1 MSAAPLA
8 VARIVGNLR
17 SRVSVHLYT
26 FFKRQFR
33 IVLYHEIKS
42 FEKKMRPANKIQP
55 CMEWDA

>member
-1 MSAAPLA
+1 M
-8 VARIVGNLR
+8 
-17 SRVSVHLYT
+17 HLYT